1 MAESSHE
8 KRFTQVRVTTELHDK
23 ATEWMDA
30 NSIDSYADMI
40 RKAVRQ
46 LVGIDPSVS
55 AQPNNDLLKS
65 QLAEKDE
72 QIRQLQDQIK
82 NSTSEREKFLVLM
95 AADKAH
101 INYLSKPFW
110 QRWFYRQ
117 PTLNP

>member
-1 MAESSHE
+1 MPESSHE

-82 NSTSEREKFLVLM
+82 NSTSR
-95 AADKAH
+95 
-101 INYLSKPFW
+101 S
-110 QRWFYRQ
+110 R
-117 PTLNP
+117 